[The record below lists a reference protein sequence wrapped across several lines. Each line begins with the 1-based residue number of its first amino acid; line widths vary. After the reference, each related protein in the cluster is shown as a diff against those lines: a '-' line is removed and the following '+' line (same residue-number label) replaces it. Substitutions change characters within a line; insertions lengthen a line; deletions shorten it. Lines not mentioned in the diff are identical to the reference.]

1 MMENAFY
8 FMLKALFI
16 LVIFTF
22 LSRLFDYVEK
32 RIDKKAKI
40 NLKLYDVT
48 DWIMKNYNTY
58 STQYLN
64 KQMTP
69 DNKSWSVNRRCEI
82 FFLKNHLQ
90 NVWDRVVLHTFMK
103 NQISVCL

>member
-1 MMENAFY
+1 MMENVFY

-40 NLKLYDVT
+40 NLNLYDVT
-48 DWIMKNYNTY
+48 D
-58 STQYLN
+58 
-64 KQMTP
+64 
-69 DNKSWSVNRRCEI
+69 
-82 FFLKNHLQ
+82 
-90 NVWDRVVLHTFMK
+90 
-103 NQISVCL
+103 

>member
-40 NLKLYDVT
+40 NLKLYDVM
-48 DWIMKNYNTY
+48 DWIMKNYLTT
-58 STQYLN
+58 S
-64 KQMTP
+64 
-69 DNKSWSVNRRCEI
+69 
-82 FFLKNHLQ
+82 FF
-90 NVWDRVVLHTFMK
+90 DLHK
-103 NQISVCL
+103 